1 MFESSNSKLKI
12 CNGFCLKSSPQSL
25 NLGNKS
31 NQTVLSSCCI
41 WVCTMS
47 QSIQYWSSGL
57 GGALLERKFL
67 QLIRKCFCDIFSP
80 QVTLQDQQ
88 RETSLLAKRLGL
100 AAKENQDLAEWVS
113 PPNIVF
119 ETICSNTKVSFSL
132 NSFWNYLFNHQGLF
146 LLILFLK
153 LFALP
158 PRCATAEPDM
168 KGKVVY
174 EVDDPNRP
182 RCQIFV

>member
-31 NQTVLSSCCI
+31 NQTVLFSCCI

-47 QSIQYWSSGL
+47 QSIQHWSFGEEVLTTDKKVFLWHFFPRWHCKTSR
-57 GGALLERKFL
+57 ERPPCWQRDLVWRLKRIKTWLSEFL
-67 QLIRKCFCDIFSP
+67 
-80 QVTLQDQQ
+80 
-88 RETSLLAKRLGL
+88 
-100 AAKENQDLAEWVS
+100 
-113 PPNIVF
+113 
-119 ETICSNTKVSFSL
+119 
-132 NSFWNYLFNHQGLF
+132 

-153 LFALP
+153 LFVLP

-182 RCQIFV
+182 RYQIFVSYSIIFVKFTTQAKFCAKLV